1 MAHQE
6 SDLEKKWAV
15 KKWSFLDKEPVE
27 FELLS
32 KIHANDR
39 NGPSSTILKW
49 MLDMQQLPVT
59 ISKNGLTVLLYYST
73 ESQV

>member
-49 MLDMQQLPVT
+49 MLDMQPVCHFKKWPDSPF
-59 ISKNGLTVLLYYST
+59 ILFN
-73 ESQV
+73 

>member
-6 SDLEKKWAV
+6 SDLENKWAV
-15 KKWSFLDKEPVE
+15 KKLSFLDKEPVE

-32 KIHANDR
+32 KIHANDN

-49 MLDMQQLPVT
+49 MLDMQPVCHFKKWPF
-59 ISKNGLTVLLYYST
+59 ILFN
-73 ESQV
+73 

>member
-1 MAHQE
+1 MARKEMDCQIIVIFY
-6 SDLEKKWAV
+6 KK
-15 KKWSFLDKEPVE
+15 PVE
-27 FELLS
+27 FDVLF
-32 KIHANDR
+32 KIYANDR
-39 NGPSSTILKW
+39 NGLSSTILKW